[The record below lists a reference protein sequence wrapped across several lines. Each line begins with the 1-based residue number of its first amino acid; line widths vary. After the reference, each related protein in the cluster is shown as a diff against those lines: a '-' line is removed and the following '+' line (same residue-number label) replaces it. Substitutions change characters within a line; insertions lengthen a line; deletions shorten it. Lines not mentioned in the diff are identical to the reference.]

1 MDIALRRAEMLRDW
15 RTWVQRIAAVA
26 RELLPDAEVY
36 VIGSV
41 VRGDQ
46 VGGSDV
52 DILVVSQSAPR
63 KAVEKAKIKALI
75 EEKLELLPHHPFE
88 IHLLT
93 PQEAQPY
100 MKRAREHIEK
110 IQQ

>member
-1 MDIALRRAEMLRDW
+1 MDIALRRAEMLSDW
-15 RTWVQRIAAVA
+15 RTWVQRIAAAA

-36 VIGSV
+36 VVGSV

-52 DILVVSQSAPR
+52 DVLVVSQSVPR

-75 EEKLELLPHHPFE
+75 EEKLELPPYHPFE

-93 PQEAQPY
+93 PQDAQLY
-100 MKRAREHIEK
+100 MRRAGEHVEK
-110 IQQ
+110 I